1 MNMNMSHNDSN
12 TVLIMKGATYDISPL
27 NIVLAIHVII
37 HNTIIIVDYY
47 KDRARLTST
56 LFMGIA
62 LSDILTAQGLLIIS
76 VTSILVYKGSLEDNV
91 LYNSFFYFMITG
103 LPGLSTSRFLN
114 LAMSVTLTIHIV
126 DPFRRLNTTLLK
138 RISIAVILVVT
149 SLHISD
155 AISAVI
161 GDYKYHIT
169 AGYKY
174 EYVREIEY
182 SEFPGLITTAMIICY
197 IKQDID
203 FRLCADELKFRYSF
217 VNYSVSIIESLW
229 ELSLIFTIPICMIIQ
244 VVHLR
249 RGQVLVSNDK
259 RRASNTIMIN
269 SLLYFLCQGAFL
281 IILIIFGYELH
292 TKPEIAGL
300 ILGFAEFTL
309 PLLYAAVFP
318 IVLIWRKEELK
329 RRYQE
334 KLRRIIF
341 CCREET
347 HVLDEDIT

>member
-12 TVLIMKGATYDISPL
+12 AVLAMKGATYDVSPL

-62 LSDILTAQGLLIIS
+62 ISDILTAQGLLIIS
-76 VTSILVYKGSLEDNV
+76 VISILVYKGSLEDNV
-91 LYNSFFYFMITG
+91 LYNSFFYFIITG

-114 LAMSVTLTIHIV
+114 LAMSVTLTIHVV

-138 RISIAVILVVT
+138 RSSIAVILVVT

-174 EYVREIEY
+174 KYVREIEF
-182 SEFPGLITTAMIICY
+182 SEFPGLITAVMIICD

-203 FRLCADELKFRYSF
+203 FRFRSCAP
-217 VNYSVSIIESLW
+217 V
-229 ELSLIFTIPICMIIQ
+229 
-244 VVHLR
+244 
-249 RGQVLVSNDK
+249 
-259 RRASNTIMIN
+259 
-269 SLLYFLCQGAFL
+269 AF
-281 IILIIFGYELH
+281 
-292 TKPEIAGL
+292 
-300 ILGFAEFTL
+300 
-309 PLLYAAVFP
+309 
-318 IVLIWRKEELK
+318 
-329 RRYQE
+329 
-334 KLRRIIF
+334 
-341 CCREET
+341 
-347 HVLDEDIT
+347 